1 MEPKME
7 NRVIRT
13 RCVATGAVVLIA
25 IVNLKLWGLIEL
37 SWWWALSPLR
47 LSPLVL
53 VGALTV
59 AVAAA
64 LVCAVCG
71 DRGR

>member
-1 MEPKME
+1 ME

-37 SWWWALSPLR
+37 SWWWALSPLW
-47 LSPLVL
+47 LSPLIM
-53 VGALTV
+53 VGVLTV

-64 LVCAVCG
+64 LICAVCG
-71 DRGR
+71 DGGR